1 MNGVRLMRIRRAL
14 MFEIASVTI
23 LLFVALLAGS
33 VWIGLS
39 LFATG
44 YILLSVFKPNI
55 PMDIF
60 SSGVV
65 WGAMIPSPLLSL
77 PLFILMSE
85 VLVSAGLGRSLFS
98 GLAPWLGRLPGGLLH
113 VNVVGSTLFAA
124 VSGSSA
130 ATTAIVGKVSL
141 PELQA
146 RGYDRKL
153 AMGSLAGAGTLGFL
167 IPPSIIMII
176 YGVVAEQSILELF
189 IAGVVPGL
197 ALALLYMSYIGIHQ
211 VLTGTQPRQEKAS
224 FGQRLQGLRD
234 IGPVAVL
241 IVAIMG
247 ALYLGLASVSELAAI
262 GVLGAVLISIAMG
275 QFSVS
280 SMIAAGRRAVRT
292 SAMIGL
298 IIIGAALLNA
308 AFGFLGIPKA
318 VAAQIASL
326 GLSPFVLIAVLLVF
340 YVVLGMFL
348 DGTSIIVMTLPI
360 TLPLVTAAGFHPIWF
375 GIFVVVAVEISQI
388 TPPIGFNLFVIQS
401 QTGESIGAIAKAA
414 IPFFLIL
421 LGFALLLAVFP
432 DLALWLPRT
441 LQ

>member
-1 MNGVRLMRIRRAL
+1 
-14 MFEIASVTI
+14 MFEIAIVTF

-44 YILLSVFKPNI
+44 YLLLSIFKPNI

-60 SSGVV
+60 SSGVI
-65 WGAMIPSPLLSL
+65 WGALIPTPLLSL

-98 GLAPWLGRLPGGLLH
+98 GLAPWVGRLPGGLLH

-130 ATTAIVGKVSL
+130 ATTAIVGNVSL
-141 PELQA
+141 PQLQA
-146 RGYDRKL
+146 RGYDRQL

-189 IAGVVPGL
+189 IAGVIPGL
-197 ALALLYMSYIGIHQ
+197 TLAALYMFYIAAHQ
-211 VLTGTQPRQEKAS
+211 TITRTQPPAERPTRCELL
-224 FGQRLQGLRD
+224 RGLRD
-234 IGPVAVL
+234 IGP
-241 IVAIMG
+241 IVALIGTIMG
-247 ALYLGLASVSELAAI
+247 ALYLGFASVSELAAL
-262 GVLGAVLISIAMG
+262 GVLGAVVISVLMGRFSWRAMLG
-275 QFSVS
+275 
-280 SMIAAGRRAVRT
+280 AGRRAVRT

-298 IIIGAALLNA
+298 IVIGAGLLNS

-318 VAAQIASL
+318 IAAQIASF
-326 GLSPFVLIAVLLVF
+326 GLSPMALIVVLLVF
-340 YVVLGMFL
+340 YAVLGMFL

-360 TLPLVTAAGFHPIWF
+360 TLPLIMAAGFDPIWF

-401 QTGESIGAIAKAA
+401 QTGESIGTIARAA
-414 IPFFLIL
+414 LPFFGIL

>member
-1 MNGVRLMRIRRAL
+1 
-14 MFEIASVTI
+14 MFEIASVTL

-44 YILLSVFKPNI
+44 YVLLSIFKPNI

-60 SSGVV
+60 SSGVI
-65 WGAMIPSPLLSL
+65 WGSVIPTPLLSL

-85 VLVSAGLGRSLFS
+85 VLVAAGLGRSLFS

-113 VNVVGSTLFAA
+113 VNVVSSTLFAA

-146 RGYDRKL
+146 RGYDRQL

-189 IAGVVPGL
+189 IAGVIPGL
-197 ALALLYMSYIGIHQ
+197 TLALLYMAYIAGHQ
-211 VLTGTQPRQEKAS
+211 VVTGRQPAS
-224 FGQRLQGLRD
+224 EHPSWTERLRGLRD
-234 IGPVAVL
+234 IGPVAAL
-241 IVAIMG
+241 ITGIMG
-247 ALYLGLASVSELAAI
+247 SLYLGLASVSELAAI
-262 GVLGAVLISIAMG
+262 GVLGAVIIAILMG
-275 QFSVS
+275 RFSLHT
-280 SMIAAGRRAVRT
+280 MIRAGRRAART

-298 IIIGAALLNA
+298 IIIGAALLNS

-318 VAAQIASL
+318 IAGQIADL
-326 GLSPFVLIAVLLVF
+326 GLSPFALIVVLLAF
-340 YVVLGMFL
+340 YALLGMFL

-360 TLPLVTAAGFHPIWF
+360 TLPLVTAAGYDSIWF

-401 QTGESIGAIAKAA
+401 QTGESIGTIARAA
-414 IPFFLIL
+414 LPFFGIL
-421 LGFALLLAVFP
+421 LAFALLLAIVP
-432 DLALWLPRT
+432 DLALWLPGT

>member
-1 MNGVRLMRIRRAL
+1 
-14 MFEIASVTI
+14 MFEISLVTLI
-23 LLFVALLAGS
+23 LFIALLAGS

-44 YILLSVFKPNI
+44 YILLAIFKPNI

-60 SSGVV
+60 ASGVV
-65 WGAMIPSPLLSL
+65 WGSMIPTPLLSL

-85 VLVSAGLGRSLFS
+85 VLVAAGLGRSLFS

-141 PELQA
+141 PELQK

-189 IAGVVPGL
+189 IAGVIPGIT
-197 ALALLYMSYIGIHQ
+197 LALLYMAYIAFHQ
-211 VLTGTQPRQEKAS
+211 TLTGTQPQQEKPTAKD
-224 FGQRLQGLRD
+224 RLKGLRD
-234 IGPVAVL
+234 IGPVAAL
-241 IVAIMG
+241 IIAIMG
-247 ALYLGLASVSELAAI
+247 SLYLGLASVSELAAI
-262 GVLGAVLISIAMG
+262 GVLGAVIISIMMG
-275 QFSVS
+275 RFSMS

-298 IIIGAALLNA
+298 IIIGAALLNS

-326 GLSPFVLIAVLLVF
+326 GLSPFFLIAVLLIF
-340 YVVLGMFL
+340 YVILGMFL

-360 TLPLVTAAGFHPIWF
+360 TLPLVTAAGFDPIWF

-401 QTGESIGAIAKAA
+401 QTGESIGAIARAA
-414 IPFFLIL
+414 VPFFLIL
-421 LGFALLLAVFP
+421 SGFALLLAVFP

-441 LQ
+441 LK

>member
-1 MNGVRLMRIRRAL
+1 MLDIT
-14 MFEIASVTI
+14 IVTV
-23 LLFVALLAGS
+23 LLFTALLAGS

-44 YILLSVFKPNI
+44 FILLSIFKPNI
-55 PMDIF
+55 PMDVF
-60 SSGVV
+60 ASGLV
-65 WGAMIPSPLLSL
+65 WGALIPKPLLSL

-85 VLVSAGLGRSLFS
+85 VLVTAGLGRSLFS
-98 GLAPWLGRLPGGLLH
+98 GLSPWLGRLPGGLLH

-176 YGVVAEQSILELF
+176 YGVIAEQSVLELF
-189 IAGVVPGL
+189 VAGVIPGL
-197 ALALLYMSYIGIHQ
+197 SLAFFYMLYIAVQQTLS
-211 VLTGTQPRQEKAS
+211 GTQPVVARPGWQERVNSLK
-224 FGQRLQGLRD
+224 D
-234 IGPVAVL
+234 IGPIALL
-241 IVAIMG
+241 IVGIMG
-247 ALYLGLASVSELAAI
+247 SLYLGLASVSELAAM
-262 GVLGAVLISIAMG
+262 GVMGAVLMAIVMG
-275 QFSVS
+275 RFS
-280 SMIAAGRRAVRT
+280 MAALMRAGRRAVRT

-308 AFGFLGIPKA
+308 SFGFLGIPKA
-318 VAAQIASL
+318 VATLIA
-326 GLSPFVLIAVLLVF
+326 GWQLSPFALIVVLLVF
-340 YVVLGMFL
+340 YAVLGMFL

-360 TLPLVTAAGFHPIWF
+360 TLPLITAAGYDPVWF

-401 QTGESIGAIAKAA
+401 QTGESISTIAKAA
-414 IPFFLIL
+414 LPFFFIL
-421 LGFALLLAVFP
+421 LAFALLLAIFP

-441 LQ
+441 LS

>member
-1 MNGVRLMRIRRAL
+1 MNGATLMRSHP
-14 MFEIASVTI
+14 MFEIASVTL

-44 YILLSVFKPNI
+44 YVLLSIFKPNI

-60 SSGVV
+60 SSGVI
-65 WGAMIPSPLLSL
+65 WGSVIPTPLLSL

-85 VLVSAGLGRSLFS
+85 VLVAAGLGRSLFS

-113 VNVVGSTLFAA
+113 VNVVSSTLFAA

-146 RGYDRKL
+146 RGYDRQL

-189 IAGVVPGL
+189 IAGVIPGL
-197 ALALLYMSYIGIHQ
+197 TLALLYMAYIAGHQ
-211 VLTGTQPRQEKAS
+211 VVTGRQPAS
-224 FGQRLQGLRD
+224 EHPSWTERLRGLRD
-234 IGPVAVL
+234 IGPVAAL
-241 IVAIMG
+241 ITGIMG
-247 ALYLGLASVSELAAI
+247 SLYLGLASVSELAAI
-262 GVLGAVLISIAMG
+262 GVLGAVIIAILMG
-275 QFSVS
+275 RFSLHT
-280 SMIAAGRRAVRT
+280 MIRAGRRAART

-298 IIIGAALLNA
+298 IIIGAALLNS

-318 VAAQIASL
+318 IAGQIAAL
-326 GLSPFVLIAVLLVF
+326 GLSPFALIVVLLAF
-340 YVVLGMFL
+340 YALLGMFL

-360 TLPLVTAAGFHPIWF
+360 TLPLVTAAGYDSIWF

-401 QTGESIGAIAKAA
+401 QTGESIGTIARAA
-414 IPFFLIL
+414 LPFFGIL
-421 LGFALLLAVFP
+421 LAFALLLAIVP
-432 DLALWLPRT
+432 ELALWLPGT

>member
-1 MNGVRLMRIRRAL
+1 
-14 MFEIASVTI
+14 MFEIAIVTM

-39 LFATG
+39 LFGTG
-44 YILLSVFKPNI
+44 YVLLSIFKPNI
-55 PMDIF
+55 PLEIF
-60 SSGVV
+60 SSGVI
-65 WGAMIPSPLLSL
+65 WGSMIPTPLLSL

-85 VLVSAGLGRSLFS
+85 VLVAAGLGRSLFS
-98 GLAPWLGRLPGGLLH
+98 GLAPWLERLPGGLLH

-141 PELQA
+141 PELEA
-146 RGYDRKL
+146 RGYDRRL

-189 IAGVVPGL
+189 VAGVVPGL
-197 ALALLYMSYIGIHQ
+197 SLALLYMTFIAVHQ
-211 VLTGTQPRQEKAS
+211 IVNGTQRAQDRPNQAD
-224 FGQRLQGLRD
+224 RLRGVRD
-234 IGPVAVL
+234 IGPVAAL

-247 ALYLGLASVSELAAI
+247 SLYMGLASVTELAAI
-262 GVLGAVLISIAMG
+262 GVLGALLISIAMG
-275 QFSVS
+275 RFSIQM
-280 SMIAAGRRAVRT
+280 MIRAGRRAVRT

-298 IIIGAALLNA
+298 IIIGAALLNS

-318 VAAQIASL
+318 IAAQIGSL
-326 GLSPFVLIAVLLVF
+326 GLSPFTLITVLLLF
-340 YVVLGMFL
+340 YVLLGMFL

-360 TLPLVTAAGFHPIWF
+360 TLPLVTAAGYDLIWF
-375 GIFVVVAVEISQI
+375 GIFIVVAVEISQI

-401 QTGESIGAIAKAA
+401 QTGEGIGKIARAA
-414 IPFFLIL
+414 LPFFFL
-421 LGFALLLAVFP
+421 LLAFALMLAVFP
-432 DLALWLPRT
+432 GIALWLPGT

>member
-1 MNGVRLMRIRRAL
+1 
-14 MFEIASVTI
+14 MFDIAVVTL
-23 LLFVALLAGS
+23 LLFTILLAGS

-44 YILLSVFKPNI
+44 FILLSIFKPNI
-55 PMDIF
+55 PMDVF
-60 SSGVV
+60 SSGLV
-65 WGAMIPSPLLSL
+65 WGSLIPKPLLSL

-85 VLVSAGLGRSLFS
+85 VLVAAGLGRSLFN
-98 GLAPWLGRLPGGLLH
+98 GLSPWLGRLPGGLLH

-141 PELQA
+141 PELQS

-189 IAGVVPGL
+189 VAGVIPGL
-197 ALALLYMSYIGIHQ
+197 LLAFLYMLYIAIQ
-211 VLTGTQPRQEKAS
+211 QLASGTQPMVDGITWGARIKSIKE
-224 FGQRLQGLRD
+224 
-234 IGPVAVL
+234 IGPVAFL
-241 IVAIMG
+241 ITGIMG
-247 ALYLGLASVSELAAI
+247 SLYMGLASVSELAAL
-262 GVLGAVLISIAMG
+262 GVLGAVLISIILG
-275 QFSVS
+275 RFSFS
-280 SMIAAGRRAVRT
+280 ALAKAGRRAVRT

-318 VAAQIASL
+318 VAE
-326 GLSPFVLIAVLLVF
+326 LIAGWQLAPFALIVVLLVF
-340 YVVLGMFL
+340 YAVLGMFL

-360 TLPLVTAAGFHPIWF
+360 TLPLVIGAGYDPIWF

-401 QTGESIGAIAKAA
+401 QTGESISTIARAA
-414 IPFFLIL
+414 IPFFFIL
-421 LGFALLLAVFP
+421 LSFALLLAVFP
-432 DLALWLPRT
+432 GLALWLPET

>member
-1 MNGVRLMRIRRAL
+1 
-14 MFEIASVTI
+14 MFEIAIVTC

-44 YILLSVFKPNI
+44 YLLLSIFKPNI

-60 SSGVV
+60 SSGVI
-65 WGAMIPSPLLSL
+65 WGALIPTPLLSL

-98 GLAPWLGRLPGGLLH
+98 GLAPWVGRLPGGLLH
-113 VNVVGSTLFAA
+113 INVVGSTLFAA

-130 ATTAIVGKVSL
+130 ATTAIVGNVSL

-146 RGYDRKL
+146 RGYDRQL

-176 YGVVAEQSILELF
+176 YGVVSEQSILELF
-189 IAGVVPGL
+189 IAGVIPGL
-197 ALALLYMSYIGIHQ
+197 TLAGIYMFYIAAHQ
-211 VLTGTQPRQEKAS
+211 TISKTQPVVDRPTGRELLN
-224 FGQRLQGLRD
+224 GLQD
-234 IGPVAVL
+234 IGPIAAL
-241 IVAIMG
+241 IGTIMA
-247 ALYLGLASVSELAAI
+247 ALYLGFASVSELAAL
-262 GVLGAVLISIAMG
+262 GVLGAVLISVLMG
-275 QFSVS
+275 RFSLRG
-280 SMIAAGRRAVRT
+280 MLAAGRRAVRT

-298 IIIGAALLNA
+298 IVIGAALLNS

-318 VAAQIASL
+318 IAGQIASF
-326 GLSPFVLIAVLLVF
+326 GLSPMALIVVLLVF
-340 YVVLGMFL
+340 YAVLGMFL

-360 TLPLVTAAGFHPIWF
+360 TLPLITEAGFDPIWF

-401 QTGESIGAIAKAA
+401 QTGESIGTIARAA
-414 IPFFLIL
+414 LPFFGIL

>member
-1 MNGVRLMRIRRAL
+1 
-14 MFEIASVTI
+14 MFEIALVTI

-44 YILLSVFKPNI
+44 YVLLSIFKPNI
-55 PMDIF
+55 PMEIF
-60 SSGVV
+60 SSGVI
-65 WGAMIPSPLLSL
+65 WGSMIPTPLLSL

-85 VLVSAGLGRSLFS
+85 VLVAAGLGRSLFS
-98 GLAPWLGRLPGGLLH
+98 GLSPWLGRFPGGLLH

-141 PELQA
+141 PELEA
-146 RGYDRKL
+146 RGYDRQL

-189 IAGVVPGL
+189 IAGVIPGL
-197 ALALLYMSYIGIHQ
+197 TLALLYMAYIAVHQ
-211 VLTGTQPRQEKAS
+211 TISGTQPALERTTWAD
-224 FGQRLQGLRD
+224 RLRGLRD
-234 IGPVAVL
+234 IGPVAAL

-262 GVLGAVLISIAMG
+262 GVLGAVLISIVMG
-275 QFSVS
+275 RFSVRT
-280 SMIAAGRRAVRT
+280 MIRAGRRAVRT

-298 IIIGAALLNA
+298 IIIGAALLNS

-318 VAAQIASL
+318 IAGQIAAL
-326 GLSPFVLIAVLLVF
+326 GLSPFALIVVLLLF
-340 YVVLGMFL
+340 YALLGMFL

-360 TLPLVTAAGFHPIWF
+360 TLPLVTAAGYDPIWF

-401 QTGESIGAIAKAA
+401 QTGEGIGRIARAA
-414 IPFFLIL
+414 LPFFVL
-421 LGFALLLAVFP
+421 LMACALLLAIFP
-432 DLALWLPRT
+432 GIALWLPGT
-441 LQ
+441 LR

>member
-1 MNGVRLMRIRRAL
+1 
-14 MFEIASVTI
+14 MFEIASVAL

-44 YILLSVFKPNI
+44 YVLLSIFKPNI

-60 SSGVV
+60 SSGVI
-65 WGAMIPSPLLSL
+65 WGSIIPTPLLSL

-85 VLVSAGLGRSLFS
+85 ILVTAGLGRSLFS

-146 RGYDRKL
+146 RGYDRQL

-189 IAGVVPGL
+189 IAGVIPGL
-197 ALALLYMSYIGIHQ
+197 SLAAFYMAYIAAHQ
-211 VLTGTQPRQEKAS
+211 TLTGSQPPQDRPTW
-224 FGQRLQGLRD
+224 GDRLQGLRE
-234 IGPVAVL
+234 IGPVAFL

-247 ALYLGLASVSELAAI
+247 SLYLGIASVTELAAI
-262 GVLGAVLISIAMG
+262 GVLGAVIIALIMRRLSLTAL
-275 QFSVS
+275 VR
-280 SMIAAGRRAVRT
+280 AGRRAVRT

-298 IIIGAALLNA
+298 IIIGAALLNS

-318 VAAQIASL
+318 IAAQIAAL
-326 GLSPFVLIAVLLVF
+326 GLSPFALIVVLLAF
-340 YVVLGMFL
+340 YALLGMFL
-348 DGTSIIVMTLPI
+348 DGTSLIVMTLPI
-360 TLPLVTAAGFHPIWF
+360 TLPLVTAAGYDPIWF

-401 QTGESIGAIAKAA
+401 QTGESIGTIARAA
-414 IPFFLIL
+414 LPF
-421 LGFALLLAVFP
+421 FALLLAFAVLLALFP
-432 DLALWLPRT
+432 QMALWLPGT
-441 LQ
+441 LR

>member
-1 MNGVRLMRIRRAL
+1 
-14 MFEIASVTI
+14 MFEIGAVAL
-23 LLFVALLAGS
+23 LLFVGLLAGS

-44 YILLSVFKPNI
+44 YVLLSVFKPNI

-60 SSGVV
+60 ASGVV
-65 WGAMIPSPLLSL
+65 WGSITPTSLLSL

-85 VLVSAGLGRSLFS
+85 ILVTAGLGRSLFS
-98 GLAPWLGRLPGGLLH
+98 GLSPWLGRLPGGLLH

-141 PELQA
+141 PELEA
-146 RGYDRKL
+146 RGYDRKM

-189 IAGVVPGL
+189 VAGIIPGL
-197 ALALLYMSYIGIHQ
+197 TLAAIYMLYIALHQ
-211 VLTGTQPRQEKAS
+211 TLSGTQPVQERRSWSERVHA
-224 FGQRLQGLRD
+224 LRD
-234 IGPVAVL
+234 IGPVALL
-241 IVAIMG
+241 ILAIMG
-247 ALYLGLASVSELAAI
+247 SLYLGLASVSELAAV
-262 GVLGAVLISIAMG
+262 GALGAVLISIVTRR
-275 QFSVS
+275 FSVAAL
-280 SMIAAGRRAVRT
+280 IRAGRRAVRT

-298 IIIGAALLNA
+298 IMIGAALLNS

-318 VAAQIASL
+318 VAEVIAAFDL
-326 GLSPFVLIAVLLVF
+326 APFALIVVLLMF
-340 YVVLGMFL
+340 YAILGMFL

-360 TLPLVTAAGFHPIWF
+360 TLPLVTAAGYHPIWF
-375 GIFVVVAVEISQI
+375 GIFIVVAVEISQI

-401 QTGESIGAIAKAA
+401 QTGERIGSIARAA
-414 IPFFLIL
+414 LPFFLL
-421 LGFALLLAVFP
+421 LLAFALLLALVP
-432 DLALWLPRT
+432 QLALWLPGT
-441 LQ
+441 MQ

>member
-1 MNGVRLMRIRRAL
+1 
-14 MFEIASVTI
+14 MFEISVVTI

-44 YILLSVFKPNI
+44 YVLLAIFKPNI

-60 SSGVV
+60 ASGVV
-65 WGAMIPSPLLSL
+65 WGAMIPTPLLSL

-85 VLVSAGLGRSLFS
+85 VLVAAGLGRSLFS
-98 GLAPWLGRLPGGLLH
+98 GLSPWVGRLPGGLLH

-141 PELQA
+141 PELQK

-197 ALALLYMSYIGIHQ
+197 TLAGLYMTYIAMHQ
-211 VLTGTQPRQEKAS
+211 TLTGLQPRQDKPNLKE
-224 FGQRLQGLRD
+224 RLQGLRD
-234 IGPVAVL
+234 IGPVAAL
-241 IVAIMG
+241 IIAIMG

-262 GVLGAVLISIAMG
+262 GVLGAIIISVMMG
-275 QFSVS
+275 RFSAAT
-280 SMIAAGRRAVRT
+280 MIAAGRRAVRT

-298 IIIGAALLNA
+298 IIIGAALLNS

-318 VAAQIASL
+318 IAAQIAAL

-360 TLPLVTAAGFHPIWF
+360 TLPLVTAAGFNPVWF

-401 QTGESIGAIAKAA
+401 QTGESIGTIATAA
-414 IPFFLIL
+414 VPFFLIL

>member
-1 MNGVRLMRIRRAL
+1 
-14 MFEIASVTI
+14 MFEIAIVAS

-44 YILLSVFKPNI
+44 YLLLAIFKPNI
-55 PMDIF
+55 PMDVF
-60 SSGVV
+60 SGGVI
-65 WGAMIPSPLLSL
+65 WGSLIPTPLLSL

-98 GLAPWLGRLPGGLLH
+98 GLSPWVRRLPGGLLH
-113 VNVVGSTLFAA
+113 VNVAGSTLFAA

-130 ATTAIVGKVSL
+130 ATTAIVGNVSL
-141 PELQA
+141 PELKA
-146 RGYDRKL
+146 RGYDRQL

-176 YGVVAEQSILELF
+176 YGVVAEQSIVELF
-189 IAGVVPGL
+189 IAGVIPGL
-197 ALALLYMSYIGIHQ
+197 TLAALYMVYIAAHQ
-211 VLTGTQPRQEKAS
+211 SLTGTQPMAEPATRAELW
-224 FGQRLQGLRD
+224 RGLRD
-234 IGPVAVL
+234 IGPIAAL
-241 IVAIMG
+241 IVTIMA
-247 ALYLGLASVSELAAI
+247 ALYLGFASVSELAAL
-262 GVLGAVLISIAMG
+262 GVLGAVLISVMMGRFSIA
-275 QFSVS
+275 
-280 SMIAAGRRAVRT
+280 SMLSAGRRAVRT

-298 IIIGAALLNA
+298 IVVGAALLNS

-318 VAAQIASL
+318 IAAQIAGF
-326 GLSPFVLIAVLLVF
+326 GLSPMALVAVLLVF
-340 YVVLGMFL
+340 YALLGMFL

-360 TLPLVTAAGFHPIWF
+360 TLPLITAAGFDPIWF

-401 QTGESIGAIAKAA
+401 QTGESIGKIAVAA
-414 IPFFLIL
+414 LPFFGIL
-421 LGFALLLAVFP
+421 LFFAMLLAVFP

>member
-1 MNGVRLMRIRRAL
+1 
-14 MFEIASVTI
+14 MFDIAVVTA
-23 LLFVALLAGS
+23 LLFIALLAGS

-44 YILLSVFKPNI
+44 FVLLTIFKPNI
-55 PMDIF
+55 PMDVF
-60 SSGVV
+60 ASGLV
-65 WGAMIPSPLLSL
+65 WGSLIPKPLLSL

-85 VLVSAGLGRSLFS
+85 VLVTAGLGRSLFS
-98 GLAPWLGRLPGGLLH
+98 GLSHWLGRLPGGLLH
-113 VNVVGSTLFAA
+113 INVVGSTLFAA

-146 RGYDRKL
+146 RGYDRQL

-176 YGVVAEQSILELF
+176 YGVIAEQSILELF
-189 IAGVVPGL
+189 VAGVIPGL
-197 ALALLYMSYIGIHQ
+197 LLAFFYMIYIGVHQ
-211 VLTGTQPRQEKAS
+211 FFSGTQPIVDKPTWQE
-224 FGQRLQGLRD
+224 RLRSLKD
-234 IGPVAVL
+234 IGPIAFL
-241 IVAIMG
+241 ILGIMSS
-247 ALYLGLASVSELAAI
+247 LYLGLASVSELAAM
-262 GVLGAVLISIAMG
+262 GVLGAVLIALIMG
-275 QFSVS
+275 RFSFAAL
-280 SMIAAGRRAVRT
+280 IRAGRRAVRT

-318 VAAQIASL
+318 VATVIA
-326 GLSPFVLIAVLLVF
+326 GWELSPFALIVVLLIF
-340 YVVLGMFL
+340 YAVLGMFL

-360 TLPLVTAAGFHPIWF
+360 TLPLVTGVGYDAVWF

-401 QTGESIGAIAKAA
+401 QTAESIATIAKAA
-414 IPFFLIL
+414 LPFFFIL
-421 LGFALLLAVFP
+421 LAFALLLAIFP
-432 DLALWLPRT
+432 GIALWLPRT

>member
-1 MNGVRLMRIRRAL
+1 
-14 MFEIASVTI
+14 MFEIAMVAL
-23 LLFVALLAGS
+23 LLFTALLAGS

-44 YILLSVFKPNI
+44 YVLLSIFKPNI
-55 PMDIF
+55 PMEIF
-60 SSGVV
+60 SSGVI
-65 WGAMIPSPLLSL
+65 WGAMIPTPLLSL

-85 VLVSAGLGRSLFS
+85 VLVAAGLGRSLFS

-146 RGYDRKL
+146 RGYDRQL

-189 IAGVVPGL
+189 IAGVIPGL
-197 ALALLYMSYIGIHQ
+197 SLAGLYAAYIAGHQ
-211 VLTGTQPRQEKAS
+211 IVTGSQPAQERSTWAD
-224 FGQRLQGLRD
+224 RLRGLRD
-234 IGPVAVL
+234 IGPVAAL
-241 IVAIMG
+241 IIAIMG
-247 ALYLGLASVSELAAI
+247 SLFMGLASVTELAAI
-262 GVLGAVLISIAMG
+262 GVLGAVVIAVLMG
-275 QFSVS
+275 RFSLAA
-280 SMIAAGRRAVRT
+280 MIRAGRRAVRT

-298 IIIGAALLNA
+298 IIIGAALLNS

-318 VAAQIASL
+318 IAAEIAALSL
-326 GLSPFVLIAVLLVF
+326 APFTLIAVLLAF
-340 YVVLGMFL
+340 YALLGMFL

-360 TLPLVTAAGFHPIWF
+360 TLPLVTAAGYDPVWF

-401 QTGESIGAIAKAA
+401 QTGEGIGTIARAA
-414 IPFFLIL
+414 LPFFVLLLCFALIL
-421 LGFALLLAVFP
+421 ALFP
-432 DLALWLPRT
+432 QMALWLPGR
-441 LQ
+441 LA

>member
-1 MNGVRLMRIRRAL
+1 ML
-14 MFEIASVTI
+14 EIGLVTI

-44 YILLSVFKPNI
+44 YILLSIFKPNI

-60 SSGVV
+60 SSGVL
-65 WGAMIPSPLLSL
+65 WGSIIPTPLLSL

-85 VLVSAGLGRSLFS
+85 VLVASGIGRSLFS
-98 GLAPWLGRLPGGLLH
+98 GLAPWVSRLPGGLLH

-141 PELQA
+141 PELEA
-146 RGYDRKL
+146 RKYSRQM

-176 YGVVAEQSILELF
+176 YGVMAEQSILELF
-189 IAGVVPGL
+189 VAGVVPGL
-197 ALALLYMSYIGIHQ
+197 ALAGLYMVFIAIQQTVTRS
-211 VLTGTQPRQEKAS
+211 QPDAERPDWPS
-224 FGQRLQGLRD
+224 RLRGLID
-234 IGPVAVL
+234 IGPVALL
-241 IVAIMG
+241 IASIVG
-247 ALYLGLASVSELAAI
+247 SLYLGLASVTELAAI
-262 GVLGAVLISIAMG
+262 GVLGAVLISIILGRFSFAAM
-275 QFSVS
+275 
-280 SMIAAGRRAVRT
+280 IRAGRRAART

-298 IIIGAALLNA
+298 IIIGAALLNS
-308 AFGFLGIPKA
+308 AFGFLGIPRA
-318 VAAQIASL
+318 IADQIASF
-326 GLSPFVLIAVLLVF
+326 GLSPFGLIAVLLAF

-360 TLPLVTAAGFHPIWF
+360 TLPLVTAAGYDPIWF

-401 QTGESIGAIAKAA
+401 QTGEDIGAIAKAA
-414 IPFFLIL
+414 FPFFLIL
-421 LGFALLLAVFP
+421 LAFALLLAIFP
-432 DLALWLPRT
+432 GLALWLPGT
-441 LQ
+441 MQ

>member
-1 MNGVRLMRIRRAL
+1 
-14 MFEIASVTI
+14 MFEIAAVTI
-23 LLFVALLAGS
+23 LLFAVLLAGS

-44 YILLSVFKPNI
+44 YVLLSLFKPNI
-55 PMDIF
+55 PMEIF
-60 SSGVV
+60 SSGVI
-65 WGAMIPSPLLSL
+65 WGSIIPTPLLSL

-85 VLVSAGLGRSLFS
+85 ILVAAGLGRSLFS

-124 VSGSSA
+124 ISGSSA

-141 PELQA
+141 PELAA
-146 RGYDRKL
+146 RGYDRQL

-189 IAGVVPGL
+189 IAGVIPGL
-197 ALALLYMSYIGIHQ
+197 MLALLYMVYIAAHQ
-211 VLTGTQPRQEKAS
+211 IFTGTQPEQEPVKWADR
-224 FGQRLQGLRD
+224 FRALWD
-234 IGPVAVL
+234 IGPVAAL
-241 IVAIMG
+241 IIAIMG
-247 ALYLGLASVSELAAI
+247 SLYLGLASVTELAAI
-262 GVLGAVLISIAMG
+262 GVLGAVLISVILG
-275 QFSVS
+275 RFSVS
-280 SMIAAGRRAVRT
+280 ALIRAGRRAVRT

-298 IIIGAALLNA
+298 IIIGAALLNS

-318 VAAQIASL
+318 LATQIASL
-326 GLSPFVLIAVLLVF
+326 GLSPFALIVVLLLF
-340 YVVLGMFL
+340 YVILGMFL

-360 TLPLVTAAGFHPIWF
+360 TLPLATAAGYDPVWF

-401 QTGESIGAIAKAA
+401 QTGEGIGKIARAA
-414 IPFFLIL
+414 FPFFLL
-421 LGFALLLAVFP
+421 LLSFALLLAIFP
-432 DLALWLPRT
+432 AIALWLPGT

>member
-1 MNGVRLMRIRRAL
+1 
-14 MFEIASVTI
+14 MFEIASVTL

-44 YILLSVFKPNI
+44 YVLLSIFKPNI

-60 SSGVV
+60 SSGVI
-65 WGAMIPSPLLSL
+65 WGSVIPTPLLSL

-85 VLVSAGLGRSLFS
+85 VLVAAGLGRSLFS

-113 VNVVGSTLFAA
+113 VNVVSSTLFAA

-146 RGYDRKL
+146 RGYDRQL

-189 IAGVVPGL
+189 IAGVIPGL
-197 ALALLYMSYIGIHQ
+197 TLALLYMAYIAGHQ
-211 VLTGTQPRQEKAS
+211 VVTGRQPAS
-224 FGQRLQGLRD
+224 ERPSWTERLRGLRD
-234 IGPVAVL
+234 IGPVAAL
-241 IVAIMG
+241 ITGIMG
-247 ALYLGLASVSELAAI
+247 SLYLGLASVSELAAI
-262 GVLGAVLISIAMG
+262 GVLGAVIIAILMG
-275 QFSVS
+275 RFSLHT
-280 SMIAAGRRAVRT
+280 MIRAGRRAART

-298 IIIGAALLNA
+298 IIIGAALLNS

-318 VAAQIASL
+318 IAGQIAAL
-326 GLSPFVLIAVLLVF
+326 GLSPFALIVVLLAF
-340 YVVLGMFL
+340 YALLGMFL

-360 TLPLVTAAGFHPIWF
+360 TLPLVTAAGYDSIWF

-401 QTGESIGAIAKAA
+401 QTGESIGTIARAA
-414 IPFFLIL
+414 LPFFGIL
-421 LGFALLLAVFP
+421 LAFALLLAIVP
-432 DLALWLPRT
+432 ELALWLPGT

>member
-1 MNGVRLMRIRRAL
+1 
-14 MFEIASVTI
+14 MFEISVVAT
-23 LLFVALLAGS
+23 LLFIGLLAGS

-65 WGAMIPSPLLSL
+65 WGALIPSPLLSL

-85 VLVSAGLGRSLFS
+85 ILVAAGLGRSLFS
-98 GLAPWLGRLPGGLLH
+98 GLAPWVARLPGGLLH

-141 PELQA
+141 PELKA
-146 RGYDRKL
+146 RGYDRQL

-176 YGVVAEQSILELF
+176 YGVIAEQSILELF
-189 IAGVVPGL
+189 VAGVIPGL
-197 ALALLYMSYIGIHQ
+197 SLAGLYMAYIALHQ
-211 VLTGTQPRQEKAS
+211 SLRGTQPKPPRPS
-224 FGQRLQGLRD
+224 WSDRIQGLRD
-234 IGPVAVL
+234 IGPVAGL
-241 IVAIMG
+241 IAAIMG
-247 ALYLGLASVSELAAI
+247 ALYAGIASVTELAAI
-262 GVLGAVLISIAMG
+262 GVLGAIVIAALMG
-275 QFSVS
+275 QFSAAA
-280 SMIAAGRRAVRT
+280 MIRAGRRAVRT

-298 IIIGAALLNA
+298 IIIGAALLNS
-308 AFGFLGIPKA
+308 AFSFLGIPKA
-318 VAAQIASL
+318 IAGQIAEL
-326 GLSPFVLIAVLLVF
+326 GLSPMALILVLLAF
-340 YVVLGMFL
+340 YALLGMFL

-360 TLPLVTAAGFHPIWF
+360 TLPLVTAAGYDPLWF

-401 QTGESIGAIAKAA
+401 QTGEGIGAIARAA
-414 IPFFLIL
+414 LPFFCLLLVFAIL
-421 LGFALLLAVFP
+421 LAIFP
-432 DLALWLPRT
+432 GLALWLPGT
-441 LQ
+441 LR

>member
-1 MNGVRLMRIRRAL
+1 MS
-14 MFEIASVTI
+14 EIATVT
-23 LLFVALLAGS
+23 LLIFVALLAGS

-44 YILLSVFKPNI
+44 YLLLAIFKPNI

-60 SSGVV
+60 SSGVI
-65 WGAMIPSPLLSL
+65 WGSLIPSPLLSL

-98 GLAPWLGRLPGGLLH
+98 GLSPWVGRLPGGLLH

-146 RGYDRKL
+146 RGYNRQL

-189 IAGVVPGL
+189 IARVIPGL
-197 ALALLYMSYIGIHQ
+197 ILAAIYMLYIALHQTLTRSQPHADRPTGRELL
-211 VLTGTQPRQEKAS
+211 R
-224 FGQRLQGLRD
+224 GLRD
-234 IGPVAVL
+234 IGPITAL
-241 IVAIMG
+241 IGTIMA
-247 ALYLGLASVSELAAI
+247 ALYLGFASVSELAAL
-262 GVLGAVLISIAMG
+262 GVLGAVLIAVAMG
-275 QFSVS
+275 RFTWT

-298 IIIGAALLNA
+298 IIIGAALLNSA
-308 AFGFLGIPKA
+308 LGFLGIPKA
-318 VAAQIASL
+318 IASEIASF
-326 GLSPFVLIAVLLVF
+326 GLSPMALIVVLLVF

-360 TLPLVTAAGFHPIWF
+360 TLPLITAAGFDPIWF

-388 TPPIGFNLFVIQS
+388 TPPVGFNLFVIQS
-401 QTGESIGAIAKAA
+401 LTEESMGTIARAA
-414 IPFFLIL
+414 LPFFFLL
-421 LGFALLLAVFP
+421 LGFAMLLALFP
-432 DLALWLPRT
+432 EIVLWLPRS